1 VENALYWIEEIGMDG
16 LRLDAVHA
24 HGDRL
29 AALVPFE
36 AQKLAAA
43 VLASPARPAGTR
55 EPAP

>member
-1 VENALYWIEEIGMDG
+1 MDG

-24 HGDRL
+24 HGERL

-43 VLASPARPAGTR
+43 VLLSPFRPAG
-55 EPAP
+55 A